1 MSHPQGPKP
10 PTIPEPIHRDEASQV
25 DVDQRLAD
33 HAAEE
38 RERRAANA
46 TGPQRITA
54 LLEQIAYGQ
63 GRLIDL
69 QTEQT
74 RLLQAILQ
82 AVSGQGA

>member
-1 MSHPQGPKP
+1 MNRPQGPKP
-10 PTIPEPIHRDEASQV
+10 PTIPEPIHRDEASQM

-33 HAAEE
+33 HAHQE
-38 RERRAANA
+38 RERRAGD
-46 TGPQRITA
+46 TPGPPRIAA

-63 GRLIDL
+63 ERLLDL
-69 QTEQT
+69 QAEQT

>member
-1 MSHPQGPKP
+1 MSHPQGPTP
-10 PTIPEPIHRDEASQV
+10 PSIPEPIHRDEASQM

-33 HAAEE
+33 HAEEE
-38 RERRAANA
+38 RERRAVDAP
-46 TGPQRITA
+46 GPQRITA
-54 LLEQIAYGQ
+54 LLEQIVYGQ
-63 GRLIDL
+63 ERLLDL

>member
-1 MSHPQGPKP
+1 MSQPPGRKP
-10 PTIPEPIHRDEASQV
+10 PTLPESIHRDEASQL

-33 HAAEE
+33 HAQLE
-38 RERRAANA
+38 RERRAVDAP
-46 TGPQRITA
+46 GPQRIAA

-63 GRLIDL
+63 EQLIDL

-82 AVSGQGA
+82 AVSRQGA

>member
-10 PTIPEPIHRDEASQV
+10 PTIPELIRRDEASQL

-33 HAAEE
+33 HATDE
-38 RERRAANA
+38 REQRALD
-46 TGPQRITA
+46 TPGPQRITA

-63 GRLIDL
+63 ERLIDL
-69 QTEQT
+69 QREQT

-82 AVSGQGA
+82 AVSAQGA

>member
-1 MSHPQGPKP
+1 MSHHQGPKP
-10 PTIPEPIHRDEASQV
+10 PAIPEPIHRDDASQM

-33 HAAEE
+33 HAAVE
-38 RERRAANA
+38 REQRAPDAP
-46 TGPQRITA
+46 GPQRITA

>member
-1 MSHPQGPKP
+1 MSRPQGPKP
-10 PTIPEPIHRDEASQV
+10 PPIPAPIHRDEASQM
-25 DVDQRLAD
+25 DVMQRLAD
-33 HAAEE
+33 HAQ
-38 RERRAANA
+38 RERQRRAVDAP
-46 TGPQRITA
+46 GPSRITT

-63 GRLIDL
+63 EQLLDL

>member
-10 PTIPEPIHRDEASQV
+10 PDIPEPIHRDEASQM
-25 DVDQRLAD
+25 DVMQRLAD
-33 HAAEE
+33 HAQEE
-38 RERRAANA
+38 RQRRGVDAP
-46 TGPQRITA
+46 GSSRITV

-63 GRLIDL
+63 EQLVDL

>member
-10 PTIPEPIHRDEASQV
+10 PNIPEPIHRDEASQL

-33 HAAEE
+33 HAAAE
-38 RERRAANA
+38 RERRAVD
-46 TGPQRITA
+46 TPGPQRITA

-63 GRLIDL
+63 ERLLDL

-82 AVSGQGA
+82 AVSRQGA